1 MFDKDTLKNSLSTDD
16 VYRLVDALGGEPR
29 TQSFGLICA
38 TICHNAPGEG
48 SHKLYY
54 YDNTKLFRCYTD
66 CSDTFDIYELVM
78 RALNQQKGIELKL
91 YQSFTFVANFFGYSY
106 TQEKEEKN
114 NSKDKEIF
122 ERYKAAQPILPSQ
135 KIDLP
140 IYNPKVLKS
149 LVYPRI
155 IPWEKDGIAPK
166 IIKEAKIGYYPVGE
180 QITIPHFDKDGRFV
194 GLRGRALITTEAD
207 NYGKY
212 RPIKI
217 DNILYTHPLGLNL
230 YNLNHSKDNIAQFK
244 KAIVFESEK
253 STLLYRTYFD
263 YDISFSLPVRCK
275 WDLWMPS
282 LKWGGDIKSTTATTQ
297 KQFEEAARFFD
308 YDRQRY
314 FYMNIAGSTQDIL
327 IGISKVNYR
336 VFKVPIKRGDCF
348 WKSGE
353 EKCLCL
359 AFKYW
364 EMFGDLN
371 LKP

>member
-66 CSDTFDIYELVM
+66 CGDTFDIYELVM

-106 TQEKEEKN
+106 IQEKEEKDN
-114 NSKDKEIF
+114 PKDKEVF

-140 IYNPKVLKS
+140 IYNPRVLKS

-155 IPWEKDGIAPK
+155 IPWEKDGIAQK

-180 QITIPHFDKDGRFV
+180 QITIPHFDKNGRFV
-194 GLRGRALITTEAD
+194 GLRGRALITTEVD

-230 YNLNHSKDNIAQFK
+230 YNLNHSKDNIAQLK

-263 YDISFSLPVRCK
+263 YDISVACCGSSL
-275 WDLWMPS
+275 S
-282 LKWGGDIKSTTATTQ
+282 
-297 KQFEEAARFFD
+297 AAQVKLLIDCGAQEIIIAF
-308 YDRQRY
+308 DRQ
-314 FYMNIAGSTQDIL
+314 FKA
-327 IGISKVNYR
+327 ISDNEFLRLKKHLLSIHKKYNSLVKITFIFDKKMITSY
-336 VFKVPIKRGDCF
+336 KAAPIDEGK
-348 WKSGE
+348 
-353 EKCLCL
+353 EKFLTL
-359 AFKYW
+359 FN
-364 EMFGDLN
+364 ERIVL
-371 LKP
+371 

>member
-66 CSDTFDIYELVM
+66 CGDTFDIYELVM
-78 RALNQQKGIELKL
+78 RAINQQKGIELKL

-106 TQEKEEKN
+106 IQEKEEKDN
-114 NSKDKEIF
+114 PKDKEVF

-140 IYNPKVLKS
+140 IYNPRVLKS

-230 YNLNHSKDNIAQFK
+230 YNLNHSKDNIAQLK

-263 YDISFSLPVRCK
+263 YDISVACCGSSL
-275 WDLWMPS
+275 S
-282 LKWGGDIKSTTATTQ
+282 
-297 KQFEEAARFFD
+297 AAQVKLLIDCGAQEIIIAF
-308 YDRQRY
+308 DRQ
-314 FYMNIAGSTQDIL
+314 FKA
-327 IGISKVNYR
+327 ISDNEFLRLKKHLLSIHKKYNSLVKITFIFDKKMITSY
-336 VFKVPIKRGDCF
+336 KAAPIDEGK
-348 WKSGE
+348 
-353 EKCLCL
+353 EKFLTL
-359 AFKYW
+359 FN
-364 EMFGDLN
+364 ERIVL
-371 LKP
+371 

>member
-66 CSDTFDIYELVM
+66 CGDTFDIYELVM

-106 TQEKEEKN
+106 IQEKEEKDN
-114 NSKDKEIF
+114 PKDKEVF

-140 IYNPKVLKS
+140 IYNPRVLKS

-230 YNLNHSKDNIAQFK
+230 YNLNHSKDNIAQLK

-263 YDISFSLPVRCK
+263 YDISVACCGSSL
-275 WDLWMPS
+275 S
-282 LKWGGDIKSTTATTQ
+282 
-297 KQFEEAARFFD
+297 AAQVKLLIDCGAQEIIIAF
-308 YDRQRY
+308 DRQ
-314 FYMNIAGSTQDIL
+314 FKA
-327 IGISKVNYR
+327 ISDNEFLRLKKHLLSIHKKYNSLVKITFIFDKKMITSY
-336 VFKVPIKRGDCF
+336 KAAPIDEGK
-348 WKSGE
+348 
-353 EKCLCL
+353 EKFLTL
-359 AFKYW
+359 FN
-364 EMFGDLN
+364 ERIVL
-371 LKP
+371 

>member
-29 TQSFGLICA
+29 IQSFGLICA

-66 CSDTFDIYELVM
+66 CGDTFDIYELVM

-106 TQEKEEKN
+106 AQEKEEKDN
-114 NSKDKEIF
+114 PKDKEVF
-122 ERYKAAQPILPSQ
+122 ERYKAAQPILSSQ

-230 YNLNHSKDNIAQFK
+230 YNLNHSKDNIAQLK

-263 YDISFSLPVRCK
+263 YDISVACCGSSL
-275 WDLWMPS
+275 S
-282 LKWGGDIKSTTATTQ
+282 
-297 KQFEEAARFFD
+297 AAQVKLLMDCGAQEIIIAF
-308 YDRQRY
+308 DRQ
-314 FYMNIAGSTQDIL
+314 FKA
-327 IGISKVNYR
+327 ISDNEFLRLKKHLLSIHKKYNSLVKITFIFDKKMITSY
-336 VFKVPIKRGDCF
+336 KAAPIDEGK
-348 WKSGE
+348 
-353 EKCLCL
+353 EKFLTL
-359 AFKYW
+359 FN
-364 EMFGDLN
+364 ERIVL
-371 LKP
+371 

>member
-66 CSDTFDIYELVM
+66 CGDTFDIYELVM

-106 TQEKEEKN
+106 IQEKEEKDN
-114 NSKDKEIF
+114 PKDKEVF

-140 IYNPKVLKS
+140 IYNPRVLKS

-155 IPWEKDGIAPK
+155 IPWEKDGIALK

-263 YDISFSLPVRCK
+263 YDISVACCGSSL
-275 WDLWMPS
+275 S
-282 LKWGGDIKSTTATTQ
+282 AAQIKLLMDCGAQ
-297 KQFEEAARFFD
+297 EIIIAF
-308 YDRQRY
+308 DRQ
-314 FYMNIAGSTQDIL
+314 FKA
-327 IGISKVNYR
+327 ISDNEFLRLKKHLLSIHKKYNSLVKITFIFDKKMITSY
-336 VFKVPIKRGDCF
+336 KAAPIDEGK
-348 WKSGE
+348 
-353 EKCLCL
+353 EKFLTL
-359 AFKYW
+359 FN
-364 EMFGDLN
+364 ERIVL
-371 LKP
+371 

>member
-29 TQSFGLICA
+29 IQSFGLICA

-66 CSDTFDIYELVM
+66 CGDTFDIYELVM

-106 TQEKEEKN
+106 IQEKEEKDN
-114 NSKDKEIF
+114 PKDKEVF
-122 ERYKAAQPILPSQ
+122 ERYKAAQPILSSQ

-230 YNLNHSKDNIAQFK
+230 YNLNHSKDNIAQLK

-263 YDISFSLPVRCK
+263 YDISVACCGSSL
-275 WDLWMPS
+275 S
-282 LKWGGDIKSTTATTQ
+282 
-297 KQFEEAARFFD
+297 AAQVKLLMDCGAQEIIIAF
-308 YDRQRY
+308 DRQ
-314 FYMNIAGSTQDIL
+314 FKA
-327 IGISKVNYR
+327 ISDNEFLRLKKHLLSIYKKYNSLVKITFIFDKKMITSY
-336 VFKVPIKRGDCF
+336 KAAPIDEGK
-348 WKSGE
+348 
-353 EKCLCL
+353 EKFLTL
-359 AFKYW
+359 FN
-364 EMFGDLN
+364 ERIVL
-371 LKP
+371 

>member
-66 CSDTFDIYELVM
+66 CGDTFDIYELVM

-106 TQEKEEKN
+106 IQEKEEKDN
-114 NSKDKEIF
+114 PKDKEVF

-140 IYNPKVLKS
+140 IYNPRVLKS

-263 YDISFSLPVRCK
+263 YDISVACCGSSL
-275 WDLWMPS
+275 S
-282 LKWGGDIKSTTATTQ
+282 AAQIKLLMDCGAQ
-297 KQFEEAARFFD
+297 EIIIAF
-308 YDRQRY
+308 DRQ
-314 FYMNIAGSTQDIL
+314 FKA
-327 IGISKVNYR
+327 ISDNEFLKLKKHLLSIHKKYNSLVKITFIFDKKMITSY
-336 VFKVPIKRGDCF
+336 KAAPIDEGK
-348 WKSGE
+348 
-353 EKCLCL
+353 EKFLTL
-359 AFKYW
+359 FN
-364 EMFGDLN
+364 ERIVL
-371 LKP
+371 

>member
-66 CSDTFDIYELVM
+66 CGDTFDIYELVM

-106 TQEKEEKN
+106 IQEKEEKDN
-114 NSKDKEIF
+114 PKDKEVF

-140 IYNPKVLKS
+140 IYNPRVLKS

-194 GLRGRALITTEAD
+194 GLRGRSLITTEAD

-230 YNLNHSKDNIAQFK
+230 YNLNHSKDNIAQLK

-263 YDISFSLPVRCK
+263 YDISIACCGSSL
-275 WDLWMPS
+275 S
-282 LKWGGDIKSTTATTQ
+282 ATQ
-297 KQFEEAARFFD
+297 VKLLMDCGAQEIIIAF
-308 YDRQRY
+308 DRQ
-314 FYMNIAGSTQDIL
+314 FKA
-327 IGISKVNYR
+327 ISDNEFLRLKKHLLSIHKKYNSLVKITFIFDKKMITSY
-336 VFKVPIKRGDCF
+336 KAAPIDEGK
-348 WKSGE
+348 
-353 EKCLCL
+353 EKFLTL
-359 AFKYW
+359 FN
-364 EMFGDLN
+364 ERIVL
-371 LKP
+371 

>member
-29 TQSFGLICA
+29 IQSFGLICA

-66 CSDTFDIYELVM
+66 CGDTFDIYELVM

-106 TQEKEEKN
+106 AQEKEEKDN
-114 NSKDKEIF
+114 PKDKEVF
-122 ERYKAAQPILPSQ
+122 ERYKAVQPILPSQ

-230 YNLNHSKDNIAQFK
+230 YNLNHSKDNIARLK

-263 YDISFSLPVRCK
+263 YDISVACCGSSL
-275 WDLWMPS
+275 S
-282 LKWGGDIKSTTATTQ
+282 
-297 KQFEEAARFFD
+297 AAQVKLLIDCGAQEIIIAF
-308 YDRQRY
+308 DRQ
-314 FYMNIAGSTQDIL
+314 FKA
-327 IGISKVNYR
+327 ISDNEFLRLKKHLLSIHKKYNSLVKITFIFDKKMITSY
-336 VFKVPIKRGDCF
+336 KAAPIDEGK
-348 WKSGE
+348 
-353 EKCLCL
+353 EKFLTL
-359 AFKYW
+359 FN
-364 EMFGDLN
+364 ERIVL
-371 LKP
+371 